1 MTKLST
7 TATQFFAIAT
17 FAILAAALAGLACVG
32 ESTEPGPCDSY
43 FTPTVIRALSTIHEE
58 RRTPWRD
65 WEVTA
70 AKGVHG
76 IEVEWDALDDPAV
89 EGYRLLRWTVGTS
102 EFRWDDFDGGLDRFS
117 HLDTQLVDV
126 DADYENR
133 VFPLFPD
140 RIGHPSFAV
149 RVATPSA
156 PPDPPFAV
164 WATVDAGVVKVRWS
178 PNPVDAHRGFRLIR
192 REVND
197 AGRWKVLAG
206 SWDYPHP
213 WFDDSEVES
222 GKTYEYRVCS
232 KADYGVGKSSKGVV
246 VDPQATP
253 SNVRVGVAPSN
264 IRATNTPNGIKV
276 EWDDPKDDSILG
288 YHVHLAEQ
296 DFDVISILSLGTISN
311 SIELPRRIVLL
322 PDSHWIE
329 VRALTRFGPG
339 PWSERIR
346 LESLERRAEEEFYLS
361 IEYDNIRTTD
371 SVVTFTVMDRVFT
384 DHRVPD
390 MPVPEWSVKPDS
402 MRTTFTR
409 SGTRSVALA
418 DFPVVRDPTRVKR
431 PKIVDSGLDASAWY
445 LYTLQLEVE
454 DGRIETFYLP
464 VVTKSAP
471 VPE

>member
-17 FAILAAALAGLACVG
+17 FAILAAAPAGLACVS

-43 FTPTVIRALSTIHEE
+43 FTPTVIRPLSTIHEE

-76 IEVEWDALDDPAV
+76 IQVEWDALDDPAI
-89 EGYRLLRWTVGTS
+89 EGYRLLRWRVGTS

-117 HLDTQLVDV
+117 HIDTQLVDV
-126 DADYENR
+126 DADYEYR

-149 RVATPSA
+149 RVSTPGGL
-156 PPDPPFAV
+156 PDPPFAV
-164 WATVDAGVVKVRWS
+164 WATVDAGVVEVQWS
-178 PNPVDAHRGFRLIR
+178 PNPVGADWGSRLFRLIR

-197 AGRWKVLAG
+197 AGRWKVLADA
-206 SWDYPHP
+206 SDHLDL
-213 WFDDSEVES
+213 WFEDSEVES

-232 KADYGVGKSSKGVV
+232 EADYGVGMSSDGVI
-246 VDPQATP
+246 VDPQVRP
-253 SNVRVGVAPSN
+253 SNVRVGAAPSN
-264 IRATNTPNGIKV
+264 VRATNTPNGIKV
-276 EWDDPKDDSILG
+276 EWDAPEDDSILG
-288 YHVHLAEQ
+288 YEVHFTFQ
-296 DFDVISILSLGTISN
+296 VFDNIGSVPLGTATN
-311 SIELPRRIVLL
+311 SIEFPRRWVLL

-329 VRALTRFGPG
+329 VRALNRFGPG
-339 PWSERIR
+339 PLSERIR
-346 LESLERRAEEEFYLS
+346 LESLERRAEEEFYLRIDYNNS
-361 IEYDNIRTTD
+361 RTTH
-371 SVVTFTVMDRVFT
+371 SVVRFSVAPVFT
-384 DHRVPD
+384 DHRIPD

-402 MRTTFTR
+402 MRTTLTR

-418 DFPVVRDPTRVKR
+418 DDPVVGIHWPE
-431 PKIVDSGLDASAWY
+431 IVDSGLDASAWS
-445 LYTLQLEVE
+445 LYTLHLQVE